1 MQFAIRHFMPGRVRI
16 NAPTLC
22 RRRKLAEATLTWLR
36 SHDAVRRARIN
47 YDCASLIVEYDVAHE
62 NLLRLLIGHLRLMDW
77 NDLRRLVTPEQDAGE
92 PQPLAAQDLIASP
105 PLAPNRFPLI
115 LANTIARNDV

>member
-1 MQFAIRHFMPGRVRI
+1 MQFAIRHFMRGRVRI
-16 NAPTLC
+16 YAPTLC

-62 NLLRLLIGHLRLMDW
+62 KLLRLLLGHLRLMDW
-77 NDLRRLVTPEQDAGE
+77 SDLR
-92 PQPLAAQDLIASP
+92 
-105 PLAPNRFPLI
+105 
-115 LANTIARNDV
+115 